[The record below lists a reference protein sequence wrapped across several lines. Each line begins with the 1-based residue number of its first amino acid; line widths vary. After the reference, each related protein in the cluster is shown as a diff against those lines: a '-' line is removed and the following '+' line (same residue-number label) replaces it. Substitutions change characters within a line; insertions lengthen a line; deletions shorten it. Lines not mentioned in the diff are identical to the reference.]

1 MAKRINFKNSDALLD
16 KMFDAIHAYD
26 LSVLYPSLDDIEK
39 RRMITLISNDKFKDM
54 FVELDH
60 DDQVEVI
67 NLLPETR
74 QKVILKNLE
83 SDDLK
88 EFIEE
93 LDQETQKLYLSKL
106 TKVKAKTIELLL
118 QYGEDFA
125 ASMMSTEFISLPKD
139 TPIKD
144 ATYRVIRDSKENE
157 FIDTIFITD
166 ETQKLIGKIDIK
178 DLIIAREDQKL
189 EQIMKKDF
197 HFVNEKDSIEQAID
211 MIQDYD
217 KNAIAVLDI
226 NSQIIGIITA
236 DDIFDELIEDIDD
249 DYQRYALIQDHQ
261 SSYTSIQRSK
271 QRLPWLFIAVILNLV
286 TVSLLSLFANTLE
299 TVTVLVLFQPMI
311 LGMAG
316 NIGTQSLAVTILG
329 ISKDTFDKKS
339 KVKAHIIKELS
350 VGILNSLILSILAF
364 IFVFTLLTVINSN
377 QQKPIEIAQIVFIAI
392 FSSMTVS
399 AMMGTLVPLILNKF
413 KIDPASASGPLMT
426 TMNDILALMIYFGV
440 ATIAFL

>member
-26 LSVLYPSLDDIEK
+26 LSVLYPQLDDIEK
-39 RRMITLISNDKFKDM
+39 RRMITLITNEKFQDM

-60 DDQVEVI
+60 IDQVEVI
-67 NLLPETR
+67 ELLPEAR
-74 QKVILKNLE
+74 QKQLFRNLE

-88 EFIEE
+88 EFIEQ
-93 LDQETQKLYLSKL
+93 LDLESQKLYLKQLSK
-106 TKVKAKTIELLL
+106 VRAKTIELLL
-118 QYGEDFA
+118 QYEENSA
-125 ASMMSTEFISLPKD
+125 ASMMSTEFIQLPQD
-139 TPIKD
+139 TSIKE

-157 FIDTIFITD
+157 FIDTIFVTD
-166 ETQKLIGKIDIK
+166 EDKKLVGKIDIK
-178 DLIIAREDQKL
+178 DLIIAREGTIL
-189 EQIMKKDF
+189 EKIMKHDY
-197 HFVNEKDSIEQAID
+197 HFLNETDTIEQAID

-217 KNAIAVLDI
+217 KNAIPVL
-226 NSQIIGIITA
+226 NSNQCIVGIITA
-236 DDIFDELIEDIDD
+236 DDIFDEMIEDIDD

-261 SSYTSIQRSK
+261 SSNTAIQRSK

-286 TVSLLSLFANTLE
+286 TVSLLSLFSNTLE
-299 TVTVLVLFQPMI
+299 TVTVLILFQPMI

-329 ISKDTFDKKS
+329 ISKDSFDKKE
-339 KVKAHIIKELS
+339 KIKAHIFKEIG
-350 VGILNSLILSILAF
+350 VGILNSLILSIIAF
-364 IFVFTLLTVINSN
+364 IFVFVLLTLIKSN

-392 FSSMTVS
+392 FSSMTIS
-399 AMMGTLVPLILNKF
+399 AMMGTLVPLTLNKF

>member
-60 DDQVEVI
+60 DNQVEII
-67 NLLPETR
+67 NLLSESR
-74 QKVILKNLE
+74 QKLLLKNLE

-88 EFIEE
+88 EFIEQ
-93 LDQETQKLYLSKL
+93 LDEQSKKIYLNKL
-106 TKVKAKTIELLL
+106 TKIKAKTIELLL
-118 QYGEDFA
+118 QYEEDYA
-125 ASMMSTEFISLPKD
+125 ASIMSTDYISLIKD
-139 TPIKD
+139 TSIKE

-166 ETQKLIGKIDIK
+166 SNQKLIGKIDIK

-189 EQIMKKDF
+189 EQIMKEDF
-197 HFVNEKDSIEQAID
+197 HFVNENDSIEQAID
-211 MIQDYD
+211 TIQNYD
-217 KNAIAVLDI
+217 KNAIAVLDS
-226 NSQIIGIITA
+226 NKHIIGIITA
-236 DDIFDELIEDIDD
+236 DDIFDELIEDYDD

-261 SSYTSIQRSK
+261 SSFTSIQRSK
-271 QRLPWLFIAVILNLV
+271 QRLPWLFIAVILNLI

-329 ISKDTFDKKS
+329 ISKDSFDQKN
-339 KVKAHIIKELS
+339 KVKAHIIKEIG

-364 IFVFTLLTVINSN
+364 VFVYTLLTVLQSN
-377 QQKPIEIAQIVFIAI
+377 QQRPIEIAQIVFIAI

-399 AMMGTLVPLILNKF
+399 AMMGTLVPLTLNKF

>member
-60 DDQVEVI
+60 DNQLEII
-67 NLLPETR
+67 NLLSESR
-74 QKVILKNLE
+74 QKLLLKNLE

-88 EFIEE
+88 EFIEQ
-93 LDQETQKLYLSKL
+93 LDDETQKIYLNKL

-118 QYGEDFA
+118 QYEEDHA
-125 ASMMSTEFISLPKD
+125 ASIMSTDYISLSKD
-139 TPIKD
+139 TSIKE

-157 FIDTIFITD
+157 FIDTIFIIDSD
-166 ETQKLIGKIDIK
+166 EKLIGKIDIK

-189 EQIMKKDF
+189 EQIMKEDI
-197 HFVNEKDSIEQAID
+197 HFVNESDSIEQAID
-211 MIQDYD
+211 MIQNYD
-217 KNAIAVLDI
+217 KNAIPVLDA
-226 NSQIIGIITA
+226 NDHIIGIITA
-236 DDIFDELIEDIDD
+236 DDIFDELIEDYDD

-329 ISKDTFDKKS
+329 INKDSFDQKN
-339 KVKAHIIKELS
+339 KVKAHIFKELG

-364 IFVFTLLTVINSN
+364 VFVYTLLTIIQSN
-377 QQKPIEIAQIVFIAI
+377 QQRPIEIAQIVFIAI

-399 AMMGTLVPLILNKF
+399 AMMGTLVPLTLNRF

-426 TMNDILALMIYFGV
+426 TMNDILALVIYFGV

>member
-39 RRMITLISNDKFKDM
+39 RRMTTLISNEKFRDM

-67 NLLPETR
+67 NLLPEPR
-74 QKVILKNLE
+74 QKVIFKNLE

-88 EFIEE
+88 EFIEQ
-93 LDQETQKLYLSKL
+93 LDQETQKNYLNKL

-118 QYGEDFA
+118 QYEEDSA
-125 ASMMSTEFISLPKD
+125 ASMMSTDFISLDKD
-139 TPIKD
+139 TSIKE
-144 ATYRVIRDSKENE
+144 ATYRVIRDSKESE
-157 FIDTIFITD
+157 FIDTIFVTD
-166 ETQKLIGKIDIK
+166 EDQKLIGKIDIK
-178 DLIIAREDQKL
+178 DLIIAREDQKM
-189 EQIMKKDF
+189 EQIMKQDF
-197 HFVNEKDSIEQAID
+197 QFVNENDSIEKAID
-211 MIQDYD
+211 KIQDYD
-217 KNAIAVLDI
+217 KNAIAVLDV
-226 NSQIIGIITA
+226 NKHIIGIITA
-236 DDIFDELIEDIDD
+236 DDIFDELIEDYDD

-329 ISKDTFDKKS
+329 ISKDTFDKKA

-364 IFVFTLLTVINSN
+364 IFVFTLLTVIHSN
-377 QQKPIEIAQIVFIAI
+377 QQQPIEIAQIVFIAI

-399 AMMGTLVPLILNKF
+399 AMMGTLVPLALNKF

>member
-39 RRMITLISNDKFKDM
+39 KRMITLISNEKFKDM

-60 DDQVEVI
+60 NDQVEII
-67 NLLPETR
+67 NLLSEAK

-88 EFIEE
+88 EFIEK
-93 LDQETQKLYLSKL
+93 LDQETQKIYLNKL

-118 QYGEDFA
+118 QYEEDSA
-125 ASMMSTEFISLPKD
+125 ASMMTTEFISLTKN
-139 TPIKD
+139 TSIKE
-144 ATYRVIRDSKENE
+144 ATYRVIRDSQENE

-166 ETQKLIGKIDIK
+166 EDQKLIGKIDIK
-178 DLIIAREDQKL
+178 DLIIAREDQNL

-197 HFVNEKDSIEQAID
+197 HFLNESDSIEQAID
-211 MIQDYD
+211 LIQDYD
-217 KNAIAVLDI
+217 KNAIAVLDMDSRI
-226 NSQIIGIITA
+226 VGIITA
-236 DDIFDELIEDIDD
+236 DDIFDELIEDYDD

-261 SSYTSIQRSK
+261 SSYTSLQRSK

-329 ISKDTFDKKS
+329 ISKDSFDQKS
-339 KVKAHIIKELS
+339 KVKAHVIKELA

-364 IFVFTLLTVINSN
+364 IFVFTLLTILQSN

-399 AMMGTLVPLILNKF
+399 AMMGTLVPLTLNKF